1 MALYNPMGC
10 SLPGSSVHGI
20 LQARILE
27 WVAIPFS
34 RESSRPR
41 DGTQISCIGR
51 QILYL
56 LSHQGSPLYYT
67 TNDKYLALENL
78 HTTAGVFTCYI
89 LVGFKTVLGCLYP
102 NTQPPIPWYMASLG
116 REKHQEGLWKLG
128 NLQVGEEMREEME

>member
-1 MALYNPMGC
+1 MDC

-27 WVAIPFS
+27 WVAIPFARGPS
-34 RESSRPR
+34 PQGLNLGLL
-41 DGTQISCIGR
+41 DCR